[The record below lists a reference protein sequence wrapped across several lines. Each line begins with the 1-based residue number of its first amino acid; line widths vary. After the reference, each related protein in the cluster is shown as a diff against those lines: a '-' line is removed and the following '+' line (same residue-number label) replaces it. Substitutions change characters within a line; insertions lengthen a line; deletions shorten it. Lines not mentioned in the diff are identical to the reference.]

1 MIGLLYS
8 LKELKKEYDDKKNV
22 KVDYDKSV
30 ENEKTFTC
38 PHCKKRP
45 KLVSFFILKYSIIK
59 GLFNLFKWSNS
70 I

>member
-1 MIGLLYS
+1 LIGLLYS

-38 PHCKKRP
+38 PHCKK
-45 KLVSFFILKYSIIK
+45 
-59 GLFNLFKWSNS
+59 
-70 I
+70 